1 MRAMNSTSS
10 TLSLLVLTASLT
22 ACPEKQTPAP
32 APPPAHEAKA
42 APAPAPTP
50 APGPAIA
57 GGYAGQAAN
66 DPDVAKAAEEAIK
79 LLQEKEAD
87 PTLKLV
93 SVKKAETQVVAGMNY
108 RMELEV
114 ATAKGART
122 LKVVVYRSL
131 DGKHQLTS
139 SESVQ

>member
-1 MRAMNSTSS
+1 MFLRQCSP
-10 TLSLLVLTASLT
+10 VFH
-22 ACPEKQTPAP
+22 CPFKPAP
-32 APPPAHEAKA
+32 TPPAAHEAKA
-42 APAPAPTP
+42 PPAPAPAP
-50 APGPAIA
+50 APGPAPEIA

-66 DPDVAKAAEEAIK
+66 DPDVTKAAEEAIK

-114 ATAKGART
+114 ATAKGAKT

-139 SESVQ
+139 SEAVQ